1 MAVYAAMIDR
11 MDQNIGRVIRKL
23 KEQGKFDD
31 TLIIF
36 VSDNG
41 ASAEVVELKD
51 SYGEIGSMTCWT
63 SLGPDW
69 ANVAN
74 TPLRYFKNYSYQGGI
89 SAPMIA
95 TWPNGL
101 RNPGRLSDFTGHFI
115 DIMATFVDLAG
126 APYPEEHKGR
136 RIVPTKAFRCFR
148 SSAMRN
154 PCAKSLSSGSGS
166 TGGRSATANGNS

>member
-1 MAVYAAMIDR
+1 M
-11 MDQNIGRVIRKL
+11 
-23 KEQGKFDD
+23 
-31 TLIIF
+31 
-36 VSDNG
+36 
-41 ASAEVVELKD
+41 ELKD

-95 TWPNGL
+95 AWPNGL

-126 APYPEEHKGR
+126 TPYPEEYKGR
-136 RIVPTKAFRCFR
+136 RIVPYEGVSLLPVIRD
-148 SSAMRN
+148 
-154 PCAKSLSSGSGS
+154 PCAKSRSFGNGS